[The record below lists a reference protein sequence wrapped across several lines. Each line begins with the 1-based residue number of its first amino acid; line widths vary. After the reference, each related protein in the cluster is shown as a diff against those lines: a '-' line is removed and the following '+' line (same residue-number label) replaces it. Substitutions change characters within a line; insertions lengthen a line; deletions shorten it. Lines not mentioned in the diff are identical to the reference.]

1 MGQDKGGNLGG
12 GKPKRKRHDKVCP
25 HTNDCI
31 HYVCISLVA
40 HCLL

>member
-12 GKPKRKRHDKVCP
+12 GKRKRHDKVRP

-31 HYVCISLVA
+31 HYVCISLVV
-40 HCLL
+40 HWLL